1 MQRKVGSKI
10 NPGPEGREQQ
20 LTASQQALIEFIAA
34 LLKFSAVPAAA
45 FELMSKERRATT
57 ESWLVGSL
65 PKLIKAFLVTLVVLN
80 VCVALLVK
88 AGPYVFLFF
97 FVFGGLISGVVM
109 LTLKPEQLFAY
120 QVAAFAFLTGGMI
133 AAALEK
139 WVIQEA
145 WIVTMGRPFEAVSA
159 WANTNPY
166 VDWLVPDYSG
176 QAFLENFRSF
186 FSSLEHWLWSWL
198 AFAWGAYFF
207 FARGVMVLMVALIQL
222 LLAVGVVAGAFV
234 AVGGPLYLFMKFS
247 DYTRLKLKIDKDRI
261 PVGAFFFWATGETI
275 EFGLKA
281 YGVWGKA
288 GQ

>member
-1 MQRKVGSKI
+1 M
-10 NPGPEGREQQ
+10 
-20 LTASQQALIEFIAA
+20 TSQQALLEFIAA

-45 FELMSKERRATT
+45 FELMSKERRART
-57 ESWLVGSL
+57 ESWLVGRL

-88 AGPYVFLFF
+88 AGPYLFLLFF
-97 FVFGGLISGVVM
+97 LFGGLISTVM
-109 LTLKPEQLFAY
+109 MLSLKEDQLFAY
-120 QVAAFAFLTGGMI
+120 LATVFAFIVAGMV

-139 WVIQEA
+139 WVIPEA

-166 VDWLVPDYSG
+166 VDWLLPDYSG

-198 AFAWGAYFF
+198 AFVWSTYFF

-222 LLAVGVVAGAFV
+222 LLAVGVVAGAIV

-247 DYTRLKLKIDKDRI
+247 DYTRLKLDIDKDRI

-281 YGVWGKA
+281 YVALWKA
-288 GQ
+288 SQ